1 MESPSKAM
9 IIAAVVL
16 LGILLIASG
25 MFIYS
30 SSKSNISEGES
41 QISEQEK
48 TSFNKQWDTYEGIQS
63 GTVVKAMIQKLM
75 SNSDT
80 NSSENSRLVS
90 IYCYYPTSS
99 MADETGFKVDNTNV
113 KDYMEYLQDL
123 RGKIETKHSYWIVMD
138 YSTSTSLINQINI
151 YYNKEDA
158 NNFHIELQKSQ
169 PGPINSTLTR

>member
-63 GTVVKAMIQKLM
+63 GTVVKALIQKLM
-75 SNSDT
+75 SNSER
-80 NSSENSRLVS
+80 NSSEKSKLIS
-90 IYCYYPTSS
+90 LYCYYPTSS
-99 MADETGFKVDNTNV
+99 RIEETGYKVDNTNV
-113 KDYMEYLQDL
+113 KDYIGYLQDL
-123 RGKIETKHSYWIVMD
+123 RGKIETKHSYWVQMD
-138 YSTSTSLINQINI
+138 YSPSTSLINQINI
-151 YYNKEDA
+151 YYSKEDA
-158 NNFHIELQKSQ
+158 NNYHIELQKSQ
-169 PGPINSTLTR
+169 LGPIN

>member
-63 GTVVKAMIQKLM
+63 GTVVKALIQKLM
-75 SNSDT
+75 SNSET
-80 NSSENSRLVS
+80 NSSEKSKLIRL
-90 IYCYYPTSS
+90 YCYYPTSS
-99 MADETGFKVDNTNV
+99 RIEETGFKVDNTNV
-113 KDYMEYLQDL
+113 KDYIGYLQDL
-123 RGKIETKHSYWIVMD
+123 RGKIETKHSYWVQMD
-138 YSTSTSLINQINI
+138 YSPSTSLINQVNI

-158 NNFHIELQKSQ
+158 SSFHIDLAKSQ
-169 PGPINSTLTR
+169 PGPAK